1 MLPLPQIESKQK
13 PLLIHIV
20 HEDDNVLLNTPD
32 AEWFRVLYY
41 FPWEK
46 HRIFG
51 AEYYDALYEF
61 NKREER
67 KRLENQ
73 TQKEVVLS
81 QSKEDARQK
90 LLFDRVTMQVAKEKK
105 SDVLYEV
112 DAESKQ
118 QMVSSLGISPGVVP
132 FRLGGKKPKCF
143 FALLKSFLGTA
154 IMGFPCEPEKV
165 YR

>member
-1 MLPLPQIESKQK
+1 MLPLPQIESNQK
-13 PLLIHIV
+13 PLLIHTV

-46 HRIFG
+46 HRNLG

-73 TQKEVVLS
+73 TQKEAVLS
-81 QSKEDARQK
+81 QSKENARARF
-90 LLFDRVTMQVAKEKK
+90 LFARVTKQIDKGKK
-105 SDVLYEV
+105 SEVLYEV
-112 DAESKQ
+112 EAESK
-118 QMVSSLGISPGVVP
+118 S
-132 FRLGGKKPKCF
+132 
-143 FALLKSFLGTA
+143 
-154 IMGFPCEPEKV
+154 
-165 YR
+165 

>member
-20 HEDDNVLLNTPD
+20 HEDDKVLLNTPD

-46 HRIFG
+46 HRIFA

-61 NKREER
+61 NLREER
-67 KRLENQ
+67 KRLEKQ
-73 TQKEVVLS
+73 TKKGKVFSE
-81 QSKEDARQK
+81 SKEDAQQR
-90 LLFDRVTMQVAKEKK
+90 LLLDRVTMQVDKEKK
-105 SDVLYEV
+105 SKVLYKVEAKSK
-112 DAESKQ
+112 AEMLDPMK
-118 QMVSSLGISPGVVP
+118 LSPGAVP

-143 FALLKSFLGTA
+143 YALLKSFL
-154 IMGFPCEPEKV
+154 V
-165 YR
+165 QQ